1 MCDCTQFSLLLP
13 SPSLSPSLVLLCRR
27 GLPEGGWKSRDRDL
41 FALLFSLGKHLVS
54 HHESTMLAAGLL
66 EMFCTKLMFP
76 MLPAC
81 WDFLLWMWVN
91 VLWKA
96 LLHLLIRSY
105 DHFFFCLLMW
115 QETTYQ
121 MLNQHSTPG
130 INPTWSW
137 HIIIYCGIQLG
148 DDLLRISASMFQDI
162 QASSFP
168 FQNFF
173 KVITP
178 NLGFKLRTPRLR
190 VACSTDSAS
199 QAPVT
204 FLSYNVS
211 ACFCYYNKH
220 HRMS

>member
-54 HHESTMLAAGLL
+54 HHQSTTLAVGLL

-76 MLPAC
+76 ILPAC

-105 DHFFFCLLMW
+105 DHFFFCLLMR
-115 QETTYQ
+115 QETTR
-121 MLNQHSTPG
+121 LSNVEPAQHPWNKSHMVMARNYILWDSTWWWFVEDLSIYVPRHTG
-130 INPTWSW
+130 I
-137 HIIIYCGIQLG
+137 
-148 DDLLRISASMFQDI
+148 
-162 QASSFP
+162 
-168 FQNFF
+168 
-173 KVITP
+173 
-178 NLGFKLRTPRLR
+178 
-190 VACSTDSAS
+190 
-199 QAPVT
+199 
-204 FLSYNVS
+204 
-211 ACFCYYNKH
+211 
-220 HRMS
+220 